1 MVETRE
7 REVIYTDAPSD
18 GPSTVLVV
26 LFSLLVIGVLGFM
39 IYYFSNNNMSNP
51 MTVIERNTTTTNTV
65 PMPTPVPSA
74 PINITPPSTNSGS
87 SGSSSPLGDMGSGN
101 SSSSSSGSSQP

>member
-7 REVIYTDAPSD
+7 REVVYTDVPSD
-18 GPSTVLVV
+18 GPSTVLTV

-39 IYYFSNNNMSNP
+39 IYYFSNHNMSNP
-51 MTVIERNTTTTNTV
+51 TTLIERNTSTTNTV

-74 PINITPPSTNSGS
+74 PINITPPSTD
-87 SGSSSPLGDMGSGN
+87 SGSSSPAPVGGD
-101 SSSSSSGSSQP
+101 SSSSSSGQ

>member
-7 REVIYTDAPSD
+7 REVIYTEAPAD
-18 GPSTVLVV
+18 GPSTVLTV

-39 IYYFSNNNMSNP
+39 IYYFSNHNMSNP
-51 MTVIERNTTTTNTV
+51 MTIIERNTSTTNTV

-74 PINITPPSTNSGS
+74 PININTPAPDT
-87 SGSSSPLGDMGSGN
+87 SSSPAPAPAPSTDAA
-101 SSSSSSGSSQP
+101 Q